1 MEASQANF
9 SKTNAKVD
17 GLDRFDDIFIRQ
29 NIKKLYPF
37 AVTFINLFSPLP
49 EI

>member
-9 SKTNAKVD
+9 SKTNAKVN

-37 AVTFINLFSPLP
+37 AVINLFSPLP